1 MNTTRPIHRFA
12 QQRLRSLR
20 MPRSIRRTCAV
31 ARLLVHGVGDGARSR
46 TRIGAGRF
54 TPIERVQRRCA
65 VRVISGASVAAHFM
79 LNVWRLA
86 DGTVP
91 PRHADAPPLVRLVR
105 PGPMLARRP
114 APHEHT
120 TVVQRT
126 MHERLLE
133 RLTVA
138 AAPPAVRH
146 AATVVRI
153 EHRRDRKSVV

>member
-1 MNTTRPIHRFA
+1 
-12 QQRLRSLR
+12 
-20 MPRSIRRTCAV
+20 
-31 ARLLVHGVGDGARSR
+31 
-46 TRIGAGRF
+46 
-54 TPIERVQRRCA
+54 
-65 VRVISGASVAAHFM
+65 M

-153 EHRRDRKSVV
+153 EQRSVYPRVPSMPMRAPVAPAAARADSPAADTSPVAPRRSALAEATRPASSAAPLLAAQELARVTDHVIRQLDKRVLSYMERTGRA